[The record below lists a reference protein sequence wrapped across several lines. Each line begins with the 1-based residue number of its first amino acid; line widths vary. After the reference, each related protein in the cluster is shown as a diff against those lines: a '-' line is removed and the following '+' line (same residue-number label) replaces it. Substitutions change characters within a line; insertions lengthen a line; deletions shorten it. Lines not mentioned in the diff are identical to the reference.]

1 MTPPEIPDYSL
12 GNLIGEGSTGLAWS
26 ASHKGQEGFVVKT
39 FKGLA
44 INRQLLSDALV
55 RIYNGPEHRG
65 IAKICDFDMVSQH
78 AYVTTKLLAEEV
90 QLANGETILRPNSME
105 ALCGN
110 VDPRK
115 AWAIAILI
123 ADGMAFLH
131 RNRIRHCNLK
141 PSNVLFENMEPTR
154 PQLVDFTQGMLGGIE
169 QIEPGD
175 SLFYSAPEQLRDADH
190 FIEGAAESW
199 DVYSFGATV
208 YRLITGNFPRLNRD
222 IVSFLK
228 RNKSELSIRAKI
240 DRSQLANSLENEPK
254 IAWGSPQKSNLEG
267 SYRKIV
273 EKCLNLNPKDRYVD
287 MREVFETFRA
297 CRIKSNHAAT
307 VARLESK
314 AGKSNARRTRSKKRS
329 VIMAVGMV
337 GVVTACAIDVFF
349 RIQTE
354 KKHSQQ
360 TTAPV
365 IDVQATEHLN
375 GSLPT
380 PPTPPSAPTQL
391 EPPAP
396 ITQTA
401 ESRDALTEIKTQ
413 LDNTSDNF
421 QHSQAALDA
430 VFMMVSARDGQGN
443 PLYRIPDGT
452 LGTLL
457 NYYDEFA
464 GKHAEDLELRA
475 SVATALSHGGELSML
490 LGDYDAAIVKLN
502 KALNLLGNVE
512 TGGDESGNNRSQ
524 KAYIHLN
531 LSQAKAAQGLAKA
544 ACDEALKAKKI
555 HQKLSLENP
564 SSISYMRLLA
574 ASSLQ
579 LARKLVVGQ
588 KPETAL
594 PHAEECS
601 ALAGKLEE
609 ENSANES
616 DLSLL
621 AAAAFE
627 TGRIQRMRKQHE
639 EAIRFQIDAIDRYLQ
654 LVSSRPETADY
665 RFQLARSYGEAADLA
680 ALLAETA
687 ESTEANSESS
697 SILRELAEANPDTAS
712 YRYELARRL
721 RMNAQLLNASNSTQA
736 ALGEQ
741 QNAMT
746 LLEDLTRKHPHIP
759 VYRFELANIRGDQAD
774 MHGSL
779 ANYTEAKK
787 SGKQAVDLMQ
797 ELLTADLDLESGKA
811 KRPKYRRAL
820 AGLYA
825 KLGYYTQSSGDI
837 SGARHCIEKSR
848 RHYEELLALNPE
860 DAYAIAGNTWAKE
873 SLSLLLA
880 TENDQANTEAQPAK
894 ENHTDISIQADT
906 KLVNP

>member
-1 MTPPEIPDYSL
+1 MTPPKIPDYSL
-12 GNLIGEGSTGLAWS
+12 GHLLGEGSTGLTWT
-26 ASHKGQEGFVVKT
+26 ASHKEQEGFVVKS

-55 RIYNGPEHRG
+55 RIYNGPQHPG
-65 IAKICDFDMVSQH
+65 IAKICDFDMASQQ
-78 AYVTTKLLAEEV
+78 AYVTTELLAEEV
-90 QLANGETILRPNSME
+90 QLANGKTMLRPNSME

-110 VDPRK
+110 IDPQK

-175 SLFYSAPEQLRDADH
+175 SIFYSSPEQLRDADH

-240 DRSQLANSLENEPK
+240 DRGKLANSIENEP
-254 IAWGSPQKSNLEG
+254 IISWDSAQKSNLEG

-273 EKCLNLNPKDRYVD
+273 EKCLNLKPEERYVD

-314 AGKSNARRTRSKKRS
+314 VGKSNARNTRSKKRS
-329 VIMAVGMV
+329 AIMAIGMV
-337 GVVTACAIDVFF
+337 GVVTACAIDIFF

-354 KKHSQQ
+354 KTHSKQ
-360 TTAPV
+360 TTAPS
-365 IDVQATEHLN
+365 IPVQANEPPK

-380 PPTPPSAPTQL
+380 SPSEPAPLAPPT
-391 EPPAP
+391 P

-401 ESRDALTEIKTQ
+401 ENKDALTEIKTK
-413 LDNTSDNF
+413 LANTSDDF

-430 VFMMVSARDGQGN
+430 IFMMVSARDGQGN
-443 PLYRIPDGT
+443 ALYRVPDGT

-464 GKHAEDLELRA
+464 GKHSGDLELRA

-490 LGDYDAAIVKLN
+490 LGDYDAAIVKLD

-531 LSQAKAAQGLAKA
+531 LSQAKAAQGLAQA

-579 LARKLVVGQ
+579 LARKLVADQ

-601 ALAGKLEE
+601 ALAVKLEE

-627 TGRIQRMRKQHE
+627 TGRIQRMRKQYE
-639 EAIRFQIDAIDRYLQ
+639 EAIQFQIDAIDRYLH

-665 RFQLARSYGEAADLA
+665 RYQLARSYGEAADLA

-697 SILRELAEANPDTAS
+697 SILRELAESNPDTAS

-721 RMNAQLLNASNSTQA
+721 RMSAQLLNASDSTQA
-736 ALGEQ
+736 ALEEQ
-741 QNAMT
+741 QNAIV
-746 LLEDLTRKHPHIP
+746 LLDDLNRKHPHIP
-759 VYRFELANIRGDQAD
+759 AYRFELANIKGDQAD

-787 SGKQAVDLMQ
+787 VGKQAVDLMQ
-797 ELLTADLDLESGKA
+797 ELLTADLDIESGKT

-837 SGARHCIEKSR
+837 SEARHCIEKSR

-860 DAYAIAGNTWAKE
+860 DAYAIAGNAWAKE
-873 SLSLLLA
+873 SLSLLPA
-880 TENDQANTEAQPAK
+880 TEKDQGNIEGQPAK
-894 ENHTDISIQADT
+894 ENRTKTAVQADT
-906 KLVNP
+906 KPGQP